1 MGKKI
6 DEALDIA
13 YEDMP
18 TYLHTNHSLYME
30 VADGLYYLT
39 DVNDQYWRAQDTERF
54 NEKGHYIDC
63 SPLVPTIGEFLELPY
78 NDEGHTIKG
87 VFAEATFYPSG
98 DGKEIVEVEN
108 AADAEAA
115 EE

>member
-18 TYLHTNHSLYME
+18 TYLHANHSVYME

-39 DVNDQYWRAQDTERF
+39 DA
-54 NEKGHYIDC
+54 NEKGHYVDC
-63 SPLVPTIGEFLELPY
+63 SPLVPTIAEFLELPFH
-78 NDEGHTIKG
+78 EGKS
-87 VFAEATFYPSG
+87 VRDLAEEATFYASG
-98 DGKEIVEVEN
+98 DGKDMPE
-108 AADAEAA
+108 DF
-115 EE
+115 

>member
-18 TYLHTNHSLYME
+18 TYLHANHSVYME

-39 DVNDQYWRAQDTERF
+39 DVNDQYWRAQDTNQF
-54 NEKGHYIDC
+54 NEKGHYVDC
-63 SPLVPTIGEFLELPY
+63 SPLVPTIAEFLELPFH
-78 NDEGHTIKG
+78 EGKSVHDL
-87 VFAEATFYPSG
+87 AEEATFYASG
-98 DGKEIVEVEN
+98 DGKDMPE
-108 AADAEAA
+108 DF
-115 EE
+115 